1 MIGAQAVLPEH
12 ADVANAIGAITS
24 DVVIERRLRIIP
36 GDGSGFLIEGLT
48 GARRFKE
55 IEAADAFAKQALV
68 DMVRALAREAGT
80 STQTVMIQSE
90 DQLPQDAAGRPIF
103 IGRILSAH
111 LSGPPDRVVSAA
123 PSAMVQRILETC
135 RQIRQK
141 AVDDTAKH
149 QLEDLERAAQDF
161 SSLPENMS
169 NPRRRRSPG
178 PDESQ
183 LMHGLFDLRAQLLKA
198 RGSMH

>member
-1 MIGAQAVLPEH
+1 MSAL
-12 ADVANAIGAITS
+12 DV
-24 DVVIERRLRIIP
+24 D
-36 GDGSGFLIEGLT
+36 
-48 GARRFKE
+48 
-55 IEAADAFAKQALV
+55 
-68 DMVRALAREAGT
+68 
-80 STQTVMIQSE
+80 
-90 DQLPQDAAGRPIF
+90 
-103 IGRILSAH
+103 RILELVWDMDLDVNMY
-111 LSGPPDRVVSAA
+111 LSGELA